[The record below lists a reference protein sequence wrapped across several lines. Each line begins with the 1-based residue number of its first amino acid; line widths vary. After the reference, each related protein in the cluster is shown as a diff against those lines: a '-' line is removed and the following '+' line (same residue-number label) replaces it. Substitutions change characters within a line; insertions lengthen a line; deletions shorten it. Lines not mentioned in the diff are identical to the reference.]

1 MESSHVSALQIK
13 HDGIDR
19 KLKDEMNRPAPDA
32 VKIQV
37 LKKQKLRIKEA
48 IQLN

>member
-1 MESSHVSALQIK
+1 MDSAHVSALQMK

-32 VKIQV
+32 VKIQA

>member
-1 MESSHVSALQIK
+1 MESSHVSALQMK
-13 HDGIDR
+13 HEGIDR
-19 KLKDEMNRPAPDA
+19 KLRDEMNRPAPDA
-32 VKIQV
+32 VKIQD